1 MERMDVVTKGMGTL
15 LKTSNKQALHVFVA
29 TPNFMVGKLDCKH
42 CKHPNS
48 IDGQIWKSLASSQ
61 CVPVHLQLDV
71 RNFCAARAQ
80 IYSVGGAIV
89 LFVILATWL
98 HERFQ
103 LWVWSVDVFLQV
115 FLILNTWAQRSC
127 RESESC
133 HQNTCF
139 ASESPLERNTMKRGS
154 QYFGLWNIVNTYAL
168 DHKYAIM
175 STRFYACIGICSFS
189 GSKMLT
195 CRRNNIQRLSLK
207 QGSLS
212 TKCRLFP
219 NTESLGKVRTWHSM
233 H

>member
-42 CKHPNS
+42 CKHPTS

-98 HERFQ
+98 HEPFQ
-103 LWVWSVDVFLQV
+103 LWIWWVDVFLQV

-133 HQNTCF
+133 HQNTC
-139 ASESPLERNTMKRGS
+139 ASESSLERNTMKRGS
-154 QYFGLWNIVNTYAL
+154 QYLGL
-168 DHKYAIM
+168 
-175 STRFYACIGICSFS
+175 
-189 GSKMLT
+189 
-195 CRRNNIQRLSLK
+195 
-207 QGSLS
+207 
-212 TKCRLFP
+212 
-219 NTESLGKVRTWHSM
+219 
-233 H
+233 